1 SPAASAAPAMTPGV
15 AALPPARGSA
25 VEAAV
30 VAAMQRLGVPG
41 LSPAVVRQRELRWS
55 AGLGMADRA
64 NDVPAPPAT
73 VYRLAS
79 VAKPIT
85 ATLALQLAEKAR
97 LDLDAPIQRYVP
109 AFPEKPWPITA
120 RQLLAHQ
127 SGIRNWTDTE
137 FHNTHRY
144 TSLADAL
151 APFRDDALLFEPGT
165 SPQDP
170 RNGFTL
176 SRAAVEAA
184 GG

>member
-1 SPAASAAPAMTPGV
+1 
-15 AALPPARGSA
+15 PPARGSA

-41 LSPAVVRQRELRWS
+41 LSAAVVRERELRWS
-55 AGLGMADRA
+55 AGFGMADVE
-64 NDVPAPPAT
+64 NDVPATPAT
-73 VYRLAS
+73 AYRLAS
-79 VAKPIT
+79 VSKPLT
-85 ATLALQLAEKAR
+85 ATLALQLAAKAR

-165 SPQDP
+165 STQYTSY
-170 RNGFTL
+170 GFTL
-176 SRAAVEAA
+176 VGAAVEAA